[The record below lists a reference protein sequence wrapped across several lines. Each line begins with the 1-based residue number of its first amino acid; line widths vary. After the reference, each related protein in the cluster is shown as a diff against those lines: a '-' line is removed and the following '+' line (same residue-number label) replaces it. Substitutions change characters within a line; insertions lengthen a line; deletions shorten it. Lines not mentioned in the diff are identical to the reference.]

1 MPYLPCLNTSTIRPA
16 TLVTKIEAAAAAG
29 FRAIEPWNDDVDAH
43 LAAGG
48 GMREI
53 QALLARH
60 ALTVPSMIAIMGFI
74 GNEEPGRDDRLAE
87 ARRRMQQAKDLS
99 SPFIVASPPLGQA
112 DLGRCGS
119 DYAELLEL
127 GREIGVRPAME
138 FLGFVEQVNSIAV
151 AREIMERSGD
161 PTATIVIDWFHMVRG
176 DGRDTM
182 FQDLRALQADQI
194 AIVHLDDVPYRKAF
208 SEMTDGD
215 RVYPGDGDIPVD
227 ELFAVLGEIGYAGP
241 VSLELFNEE
250 LWGQDPYTV
259 TRTGYEKS
267 ARWFSGCG
275 ANELRE

>member
-16 TLVTKIEAAAAAG
+16 PLVTKIEAAAAAG

-48 GMREI
+48 TLAEI
-53 QALLARH
+53 QALLAQH
-60 ALTVPSMIAIMGFI
+60 GLTVPSMIAIMGFI
-74 GNEEPGRDDRLAE
+74 GNEEPGRDERLAE
-87 ARRRMQQAKDLS
+87 ARRRMQQAKDLG

-112 DLGRCGS
+112 DLACCGR

-138 FLGFVEQVNSIAV
+138 FLGFVEQVNSIAL
-151 AREIMERSGD
+151 ARDIMDRSGD

-176 DGRDTM
+176 DGRDTI
-182 FQDLRALQADQI
+182 FEDLRALRADQI
-194 AIVHLDDVPYRKAF
+194 AIVHLDDVPYQKPF

-227 ELFAVLGEIGYAGP
+227 ELFAVLKEIGYAGP

-250 LWGQDPYTV
+250 LWAQEPFAV
-259 TRTGYEKS
+259 VQTGYEKS
-267 ARWFSGCG
+267 ARWFAG
-275 ANELRE
+275 